1 MRFPLHYQIV
11 IALVLGVLVGF
22 VLGEAAG
29 YFEFMGVIFMQALL
43 MIMAPLVF
51 SSIIVGIS
59 GVGDLSK
66 LGKLGGKTLLYFF
79 ATTFISVIIGLVL
92 VNAIHPGSHDLMPEL
107 VKAYGASNRQQ
118 QLAAARK
125 QATTF
130 YDFFLNLIRECLR
143 NPFEALARLKVLGIV
158 FFAVLF
164 GGVLSTLG
172 DTGKPVLRFFD
183 GVNEA
188 MFKLTGLVMRIAP
201 FGVFAL
207 MANAVAAG
215 GLRVL
220 RSLLLYSLTVVVG
233 LAIHSMLVLPSIL
246 RFFGKVPVGKYASGM
261 KTALLTAFSSASSSA
276 TLPITMKSAEDM
288 GVSRKTA
295 GFVLPI
301 GATINM
307 DGTALYEA
315 VAAIFIAQ
323 VYGVPMGFLQQVI
336 IFLTATLAAVGAAG
350 IPSAGTVTMIMV
362 LTAVGLP
369 LEGVGLILAV
379 DRMLDMCR
387 TTVNVWGDA
396 VGAAVIARTENEK
409 LFAGATGATE

>member
-1 MRFPLHYQIV
+1 VRLRLHWQIV
-11 IALVLGVLVGF
+11 IALILGVVAGF
-22 VLGEAAG
+22 ILGEAAS
-29 YFEFMGVIFMQALL
+29 YFEFMGVIFMRALM

-51 SSIIVGIS
+51 ASIVVGIS
-59 GVGDLSK
+59 GVGNPAR

-79 ATTFISVIIGLVL
+79 TTTFISVIIGLFL
-92 VNAIHPGSHDLMPEL
+92 VNAIHPGSENLRPEL
-107 VKAYGASNRQQ
+107 MKAYGSAQEPQ
-118 QLAAARK
+118 KLAEAAQR
-125 QATTF
+125 ATTF

-143 NPFEALARLKVLGIV
+143 NPFDALANLKVLGIV
-158 FFAVLF
+158 FFGVLF
-164 GGVLSTLG
+164 GGVLATLG
-172 DTGKPVLRFFD
+172 EKGAPVIRFFD

-188 MFKLTGLVMRIAP
+188 MYKLTGLVMKIAP

-215 GLRVL
+215 GLRIL
-220 RSLLLYSLTVVVG
+220 RSLLFYSLTVLAG
-233 LAIHSMLVLPSIL
+233 LAIHSILVLPSL
-246 RFFGKVPVGKYASGM
+246 LKLFGKAPVWKYASGM

-276 TLPITMKSAEDM
+276 TLPITMRCAEDM
-288 GVSRKTA
+288 GVSRRTS

-323 VYGVPMGFLQQVI
+323 VYGIPMGLGQQVI

-369 LEGVGLILAV
+369 IEGVGLILAV
-379 DRMLDMCR
+379 DRLLDMCR
-387 TTVNVWGDA
+387 TAVNVWGDS
-396 VGAAVIARTENEK
+396 VGAAIIARTENEE
-409 LFAGATGATE
+409 LFPKHEV